1 MKNKLASMVLA
12 TVLLFGGSPFTINVV
27 AQDVGIGYIAFS
39 SYRGES
45 RDIYMIDTNGQN
57 LQNLTNTP
65 DIGEFHP
72 SWSPDGRFLAYHA
85 YHDRNADIYVLD
97 METQTRKRLTDH
109 LGEDRM
115 PTWSPDGKW
124 IAFISN
130 RRASYEIYKISAKG
144 GDSQLLARLRDR
156 DSFGPAWSPDS
167 QWVAFFSVR
176 DQVRNHNP
184 SIYVVSSSGKQMR
197 QLAPAL
203 RSGPT
208 WSPTGDE
215 IAFPTSTRART
226 THIYV
231 MSAIGQGV
239 RQLTRGTNWD
249 GGPAWSPNG
258 QWIAY
263 ASGPPIKGNSKRD
276 IYLIDAAGG
285 EPRQLT
291 THPSGGRDPAWVPEA
306 FYAVSPSAEKM
317 ATLWG
322 EVKKN
327 VGFRE
332 K

>member
-1 MKNKLASMVLA
+1 MKNKLAAMVLA
-12 TVLLFGGSPFTINVV
+12 IVLLFGGSLRTINVI
-27 AQDVGIGYIAFS
+27 AQDVGVGYIAFS

-45 RDIYMIDTNGQN
+45 RDIYIIDTNGQN

-97 METQTRKRLTDH
+97 METQTRRRLTDH

-115 PTWSPDGKW
+115 PAWSPDGKW

-144 GDSQLLARLRDR
+144 GAPQLLARLRDR
-156 DSFGPAWSPDS
+156 NSFGPAWSPDS
-167 QWVAFFSVR
+167 QWVAFFSVG
-176 DQVRNHNP
+176 DQVGNHNP
-184 SIYVVSSSGKQMR
+184 RIYVVSSSGKQMR

-208 WSPTGDE
+208 WSPTGDA
-215 IAFPTSTRART
+215 IAFPTSTLAWT

-231 MSAIGQGV
+231 MSAIGQDV

-249 GGPAWSPNG
+249 GDPAWSPNG
-258 QWIAY
+258 RWIAY

-276 IYLIDAAGG
+276 IYLIDGVGG

-291 THPSGGRDPAWVPEA
+291 TQPAGGRDPTWVPEA
-306 FYAVSPSAEKM
+306 FYVVSPSAEKVT
-317 ATLWG
+317 TLWG
-322 EVKKN
+322 AMKKP
-327 VGFRE
+327 
-332 K
+332 